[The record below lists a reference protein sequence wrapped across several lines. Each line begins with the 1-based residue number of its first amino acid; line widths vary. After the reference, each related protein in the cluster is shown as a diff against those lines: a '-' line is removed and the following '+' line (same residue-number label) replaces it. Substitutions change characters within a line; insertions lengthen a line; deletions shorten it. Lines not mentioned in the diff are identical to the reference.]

1 MHRTPRGSFKSAN
14 GSMANSGW
22 DTTHSNIN
30 ARHVGLDNT
39 DLLMEAAKG
48 KKQLRF
54 VRLLFGFCSGFVRLD
69 GGRCFSGGL
78 LPLSGRKL
86 VKDTIPKPSA

>member
-1 MHRTPRGSFKSAN
+1 MHRTPRGSIKSAN

-22 DTTHSNIN
+22 KTTHSNID

-54 VRLLFGFCSGFVRLD
+54 VRLLFGFCSVFVRFD
-69 GGRCFSGGL
+69 VWSVFFRRFVATSRNEVSERHF
-78 LPLSGRKL
+78 P
-86 VKDTIPKPSA
+86 